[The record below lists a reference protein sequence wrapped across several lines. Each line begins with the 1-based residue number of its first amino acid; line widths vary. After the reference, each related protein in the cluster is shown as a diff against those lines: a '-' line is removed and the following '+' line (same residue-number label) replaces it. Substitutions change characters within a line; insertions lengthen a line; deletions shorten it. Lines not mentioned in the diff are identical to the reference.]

1 MSVDAG
7 MRLQLLIRLR
17 FSIPMHLHGDR
28 VNHCVHNVSLENIR
42 EIEKQS
48 EHTRP
53 QCHSAQHKC
62 STTRKHKA
70 SVKLFSVP
78 TAQSLPPQSD
88 DPHYLH
94 LMIQRSQSPEES
106 FIVGYLQPP
115 LYDYHIGRH

>member
-1 MSVDAG
+1 MSVEVEVEYKESTVSVDAG

-53 QCHSAQHKC
+53 QCHSDQHKC
-62 STTRKHKA
+62 ST
-70 SVKLFSVP
+70 
-78 TAQSLPPQSD
+78 PP
-88 DPHYLH
+88 
-94 LMIQRSQSPEES
+94 ES
-106 FIVGYLQPP
+106 TKQV
-115 LYDYHIGRH
+115 